1 MDVLSKSTEALIQN
15 PQVREAVHN
24 LLDPKP
30 GQDLTV
36 HVKVGEQQVQLT
48 RVPSTSTSK

>member
-1 MDVLSKSTEALIQN
+1 MDVLSKNTEDLIKN
-15 PQVREAVHN
+15 PQVREAVHS

-36 HVKVGEQQVQLT
+36 LLEVDGQQVQLT